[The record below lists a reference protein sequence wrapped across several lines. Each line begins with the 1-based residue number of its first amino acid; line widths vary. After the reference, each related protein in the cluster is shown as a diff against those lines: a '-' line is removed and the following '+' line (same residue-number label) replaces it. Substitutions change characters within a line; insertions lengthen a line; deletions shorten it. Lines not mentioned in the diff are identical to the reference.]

1 MMWKKMHKFSIL
13 THSIYLN
20 KKYSLIKGNY
30 GIKSLA
36 TCFIK
41 YQYLERLRRSI
52 AKQFKRLEK
61 KRFKIYFRVFIWQF
75 YTKKPM
81 LSRMGKGVG
90 PINNWVAL
98 LKIGFIFLEILSL
111 KPESIVHGIVL
122 KAIKYIPFKVRFLS
136 S

>member
-1 MMWKKMHKFSIL
+1 MWKKIHKFSIL
-13 THSIYLN
+13 THSMYLN
-20 KKYSLIKGNY
+20 KNYVLIKGNY
-30 GIKSLA
+30 GVKSLV

-41 YQYLERLRRSI
+41 YEYLEKLRRSI

-61 KRFKIYFRVFIWQF
+61 KRFKIYFRIFIWQF

-98 LKIGFIFLEILSL
+98 LKLGSIFLEILSL
-111 KPESIVHGIVL
+111 KPEYIVRGIVL
-122 KAIKYIPFKVRFLS
+122 KAIKYIPFNVQFLS
-136 S
+136 F

>member
-1 MMWKKMHKFSIL
+1 M
-13 THSIYLN
+13 YLN
-20 KKYSLIKGNY
+20 KNYVLIKGNY
-30 GIKSLA
+30 GVKSLV

-41 YQYLERLRRSI
+41 YEYLEKLRRSI

-61 KRFKIYFRVFIWQF
+61 KRFKIYFRIFIWQF

-98 LKIGFIFLEILSL
+98 LKLGSIFLEILSL
-111 KPESIVHGIVL
+111 KPEYIVRGIVL
-122 KAIKYIPFKVRFLS
+122 KAIKYIPFNVQFLS
-136 S
+136 F